1 MKKPIATGT
10 LQEERGNIEFVE
22 QRGGRLRI
30 YEYPKEHCVIGADV
44 AEGIDEDEST
54 AVVLNCEFNS
64 TMAAYNDGR
73 IDPDS
78 FAEFLKMLGKWY
90 LQGTL
95 LGVER
100 NAVGFSVV
108 SDLLKTYPKK
118 DIYFHQ
124 RYDEKAKKKT
134 KKFGWITDE
143 RTKHLMFAY
152 LKKEIRENSTELN
165 DKLLIHQCMQVVN
178 EEGKVHASEG
188 EKDDLVIARCIAG
201 MMRRERPVRDFTEHQ
216 VATTGRAY

>member
-1 MKKPIATGT
+1 MKTPIATGT
-10 LQEERGNIEFVE
+10 LQEERGSIRFIE
-22 QRGGRLRI
+22 QRGGHLRI
-30 YEYPKEHCVIGADV
+30 YEWPKEHCVIGADV
-44 AEGIDEDEST
+44 AEGINEDESA

-78 FAEFLKMLGKWY
+78 FAVFLKMLGKWY
-90 LQGTL
+90 IEPLI
-95 LGVER
+95 GVER

-108 SDLLKTYPKK
+108 SDLIKIYPKK
-118 DIYFHQ
+118 DIYFHH
-124 RYDEKAKKKT
+124 RYDERTKVKT
-134 KKFGWITDE
+134 KKFGWVTDQ

-152 LKKEIRENSTELN
+152 LKQEIRENSTELN

-178 EEGKVHASEG
+178 EEGKVHATEG

-201 MMRRERPVRDFTEHQ
+201 MMRRHRPVRDYTERTI
-216 VATTGRAY
+216 ATAEKAY